1 MILPRQG
8 SFRELGPTLEP
19 LGQAPIGSQSC
30 LQQLYVATGGRPLV
44 PHRAGITRPHSSLP
58 LSTRRA
64 GVLVALGDAL
74 RGGVAP
80 YQAPRDGLGP
90 FQHAA

>member
-1 MILPRQG
+1 MPRQG
-8 SFRELGPTLEP
+8 SFRELGPSLEP
-19 LGQAPIGSQSC
+19 LGYTPIGSQSC

-64 GVLVALGDAL
+64 GVLAALGDAL
-74 RGGVAP
+74 RGGAAP

>member
-8 SFRELGPTLEP
+8 SFRCTTPTLEP
-19 LGQAPIGSQSC
+19 LGYTPIGSQSC

-44 PHRAGITRPHSSLP
+44 PHRAGITQPYSSLP

-64 GVLVALGDAL
+64 GVLAALGDAL

-80 YQAPRDGLGP
+80 YHAPRDGLGS